1 MDWLSWELTG
11 TVPRWYVYL
20 FNYLVAPAPA
30 AYGSSQA
37 RGCIRAAAASLHH
50 SHSNT
55 GAEWSLQATP
65 QLTMML
71 FLDTPS
77 EVWD

>member
-20 FNYLVAPAPA
+20 FNYLVAPAPV

-37 RGCIRAAAASLHH
+37 RGCIRAAAAQPVPQPQCQILGAYMTYTEACGNAGSL
-50 SHSNT
+50 SH
-55 GAEWSLQATP
+55 
-65 QLTMML
+65 
-71 FLDTPS
+71 
-77 EVWD
+77 